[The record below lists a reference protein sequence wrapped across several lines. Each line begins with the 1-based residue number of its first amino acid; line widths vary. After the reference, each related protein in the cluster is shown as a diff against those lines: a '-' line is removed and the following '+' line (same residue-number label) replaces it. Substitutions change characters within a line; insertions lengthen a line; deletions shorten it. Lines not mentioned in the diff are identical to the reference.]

1 MLVCFIPI
9 FFSQCKLENL
19 EIPTSY
25 LELTFSSIVVF
36 ETWAPKLKSEVKPK
50 KLQGYQNY
58 HWRRGT
64 SMKSGGIQFK
74 LRRDLHSG
82 FYDADNNLQSAR
94 TDGNKANIMVT
105 KQT

>member
-1 MLVCFIPI
+1 
-9 FFSQCKLENL
+9 
-19 EIPTSY
+19 
-25 LELTFSSIVVF
+25 
-36 ETWAPKLKSEVKPK
+36 
-50 KLQGYQNY
+50 
-58 HWRRGT
+58 
-64 SMKSGGIQFK
+64 MKSGGIQFK